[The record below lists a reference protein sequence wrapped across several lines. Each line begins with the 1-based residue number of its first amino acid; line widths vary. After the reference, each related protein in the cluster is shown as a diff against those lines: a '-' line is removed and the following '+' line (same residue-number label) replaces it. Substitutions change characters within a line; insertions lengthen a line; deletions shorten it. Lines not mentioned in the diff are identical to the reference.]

1 MLSLLKLH
9 FWGEGRGAVLDC
21 KLGSEEVED
30 RIAYFSL
37 SP

>member
-1 MLSLLKLH
+1 MLSLLILH
-9 FWGEGRGAVLDC
+9 FCRERLGAVLNC